1 MSSLAAPIFNNF
13 YYITKYQGGRV
24 IKRKT
29 IMKFTVLLLLTKLRN
44 ENYINSPPQPTHC
57 VIGKKFGWESRN
69 FINNYNVNVVC
80 CKLCLHFSLSSDS
93 LGKFETHFDTILEI
107 SFFMNNW
114 EWETW
119 QHIVNLCTSA
129 SNDNQDELF
138 VLLKISLLVAV
149 IWYFIYQLLRG
160 GGSVFDLLWD

>member
-1 MSSLAAPIFNNF
+1 
-13 YYITKYQGGRV
+13 
-24 IKRKT
+24 
-29 IMKFTVLLLLTKLRN
+29 MKFTVLLLLTKLRN
-44 ENYINSPPQPTHC
+44 KNYINSPPQPTHY
-57 VIGKKFGWESRN
+57 VIDKKFRWESRN

-107 SFFMNNW
+107 SIFMNNW
-114 EWETW
+114 ETW
-119 QHIVNLCTSA
+119 QRIVNLCTSA

-149 IWYFIYQLLRG
+149 ISTSFISCWG
-160 GGSVFDLLWD
+160 GGVCLRSLMRLNTINCLSTYMGHVLKKGGG